1 MTEFISI
8 FILFSSLLSIIHKI
22 LELIFI
28 FKSSNFK
35 LVFKFLNMSYL
46 LIDTI
51 IFNLIDTINL
61 HNFHIKSINKRMY
74 EDISIKEY
82 MKIHQ

>member
-1 MTEFISI
+1 M
-8 FILFSSLLSIIHKI
+8 LFSSLLSIIHQI
-22 LELIFI
+22 LKLIFI

-35 LVFKFLNMSYL
+35 LVFKFLNMSCL